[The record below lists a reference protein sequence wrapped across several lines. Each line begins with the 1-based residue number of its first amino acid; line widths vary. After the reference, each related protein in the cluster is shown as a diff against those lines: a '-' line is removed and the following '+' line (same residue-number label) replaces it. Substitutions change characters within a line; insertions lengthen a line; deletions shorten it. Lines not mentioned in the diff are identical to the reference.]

1 MTTFDV
7 AHLRE
12 QGQNLIIVPVN
23 RDYGSKTSTEQEQIL
38 LELELAANRAGLA
51 GHAVA
56 VWDAGSGRMAFRGP
70 SAWRS
75 FLEGLSLPLIAANI
89 NKRITVG

>member
-1 MTTFDV
+1 MTTFEV

-12 QGQNLIIVPVN
+12 QGQDLIIVPVN
-23 RDYGSKTSTEQEQIL
+23 SDFGSKTSTEQEQIRL
-38 LELELAANRAGLA
+38 QLELAANRAGLA
-51 GHAVA
+51 GHAVT

-70 SAWRS
+70 IAWRS
-75 FLEGLSLPLIAANI
+75 FLEGLSLPLVAANI